1 MTPYVVAA
9 VIIGLLIVGI
19 AFMRSRRMNNKK
31 MFRDVLLLHLVPAL
45 LFIAIME
52 FIVVP
57 AKGAQYAASLYP
69 LFIVI
74 WVAPASLLINRRLKK
89 YQA

>member
-1 MTPYVVAA
+1 MIPYVVAA
-9 VIIGLLIVGI
+9 VIIGLLIVSI
-19 AFMRSRRMNNKK
+19 AFMQSRRMNKKK
-31 MFRDVLLLHLVPAL
+31 MFRDILLLHLVPAL

-69 LFIVI
+69 LFIVC
-74 WVAPASLLINRRLKK
+74 WVAPASILINRRLKN
-89 YQA
+89 YNA